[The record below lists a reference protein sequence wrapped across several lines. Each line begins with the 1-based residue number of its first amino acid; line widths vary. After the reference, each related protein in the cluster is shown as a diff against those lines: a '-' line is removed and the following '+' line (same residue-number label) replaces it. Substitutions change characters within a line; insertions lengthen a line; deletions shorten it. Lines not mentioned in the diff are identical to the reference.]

1 MLNRQQLKLDSKLI
15 MKEGKLKLKWQVLLF
30 LLLTITISQLVFN
43 LTGYTQYANQIVES
57 MEEPLALMEEYYETG
72 DAAII
77 EKLEDAMDDYEDA
90 LENYPRVS
98 PVAILIAVLLIVM
111 SSILSAGFEWWCLLN
126 TRRKPNDFRNML
138 DGFGFTF
145 KLIALVAIRGLL
157 IFIGFML
164 FFIPGIIFSLAFSQ
178 STYILFEDPKQG
190 IFKCLA
196 KSMKMMN
203 GYKGEYFVLLLSF
216 IGWQLLGNLITS
228 YIASIFAL
236 GGLGVL
242 TAYTAIFIGIWLT
255 PYMGLTRAG
264 FYNQISGYNVSQE
277 MQPTQE
283 DNTL

>member
-1 MLNRQQLKLDSKLI
+1 MLSRKQLKLDSKLI
-15 MKEGKLKLKWQVLLF
+15 MKEGKLKLRWRVLLF

-43 LTGYTQYANQIVES
+43 LTGYTQYANQVVES
-57 MEEPLALMEEYYETG
+57 MNEPLALIEEYYVTG
-72 DAAII
+72 DGAII

-98 PVAILIAVLLIVM
+98 PVAMLIAVLLIVM
-111 SSILSAGFEWWCLLN
+111 SSVLSAGFEWWCLLN
-126 TRRKPNDFRNML
+126 VRRKPNDFRNML

-157 IFIGFML
+157 VFIGLML
-164 FFIPGIIFSLAFSQ
+164 FLIPGIILSFGFSQ

-190 IFKCLA
+190 IFKCLS

-216 IGWQLLGNLITS
+216 IGWQLLGNIITS
-228 YIASIFAL
+228 YIASIFVL
-236 GGLGVL
+236 GGLGAI
-242 TAYTAIFIGIWLT
+242 TAYTAIFFNIWLT

-264 FYNQISGYNVSQE
+264 FYNHISGYNVSQE
-277 MQPTQE
+277 MQPLQE